1 MSFGVPNRTRR
12 VFLLGGGL
20 TVLAACIGASEIRRD
35 MHDQLAEIERR
46 LGGRLG
52 IAAHNTQT
60 GARILYRADERFAMA
75 STFKLALAAAVL
87 RKNVDSGR
95 TDPLAGP
102 SPSRD
107 RDVIVLARIV
117 VRSIADLAGL
127 FAPSATPPTRHRIG
141 EPLEVRAGS
150 VLGGSHHEHQSA
162 PASA

>member
-102 SPSRD
+102 SPSRG
-107 RDVIVLARIV
+107 VIV
-117 VRSIADLAGL
+117 
-127 FAPSATPPTRHRIG
+127 T
-141 EPLEVRAGS
+141 
-150 VLGGSHHEHQSA
+150 
-162 PASA
+162 

>member
-87 RKNVDSGR
+87 RKYWIRDQL
-95 TDPLAGP
+95 T
-102 SPSRD
+102 PSRD
-107 RDVIVLARIV
+107 LR
-117 VRSIADLAGL
+117 
-127 FAPSATPPTRHRIG
+127 
-141 EPLEVRAGS
+141 RA
-150 VLGGSHHEHQSA
+150 VA
-162 PASA
+162 

>member
-1 MSFGVPNRTRR
+1 
-12 VFLLGGGL
+12 
-20 TVLAACIGASEIRRD
+20 

-75 STFKLALAAAVL
+75 STFKLALAAAVP

-102 SPSRD
+102 SPSRG
-107 RDVIVLARIV
+107 VIV
-117 VRSIADLAGL
+117 
-127 FAPSATPPTRHRIG
+127 T
-141 EPLEVRAGS
+141 
-150 VLGGSHHEHQSA
+150 
-162 PASA
+162 